1 MMRQT
6 LLAIFLFSTYVSVSF
21 GQNDSI
27 LFLNGKVDYGTIE
40 GLAKTPSDS
49 VLVISSNG
57 KKEEVSTYRIFSFTQ
72 SNKTQVLYRPDE
84 FKGDFLSIKE
94 TKAVTYGSYDA
105 RQTFKPHVAFWTGFG
120 LGLGASIFDTYLG
133 KNSVKD
139 TVNYDLEPGFF
150 KSSPSL
156 FPFLVPPVVAVV
168 WAIPSFKLKDKKILH
183 KQYFKN
189 ENFYRGYQRIA
200 KQKRMLSS
208 LLGSVL
214 GVGVGMS
221 LYYIAR

>member
-1 MMRQT
+1 MKQT
-6 LLAIFLFSTYVSVSF
+6 LLAVVIFSTCITAGFSQKDSV
-21 GQNDSI
+21 
-27 LFLNGKVDYGTIE
+27 LYLNGKVDYGSIE

-49 VLVISSNG
+49 VLVLTENG
-57 KKEEVSTYRIFSFTQ
+57 QKNEISTYRIFSFTQ
-72 SNKTQVLYRPDE
+72 SNSTQILYRPDE

-139 TVNYDLEPGFF
+139 TLNYDLEPGFF
-150 KSSPSL
+150 KSKPSL
-156 FPFLVPPVVAVV
+156 FPFLVPPVVTVA

-183 KQYFKN
+183 KEYFKN

-208 LLGSVL
+208 LFGSVL

-221 LYYIAR
+221 LYYIAQ

>member
-1 MMRQT
+1 MKQ
-6 LLAIFLFSTYVSVSF
+6 IVLFNILFFSILSGSF
-21 GQNDSI
+21 GQKDSI

-49 VLVISSNG
+49 VIIISENG
-57 KKEEVSTYRIFSFTQ
+57 KKEEISTYRVFSFTKANQ
-72 SNKTQVLYRPDE
+72 TQILYRPDE
-84 FKGDFLSIKE
+84 FKGDFLSINE

-105 RQTFKPHVAFWTGFG
+105 RQTFKPYVPFITGFAI
-120 LGLGASIFDTYLG
+120 GLGASIFDTYRS
-133 KNSVKD
+133 KSSVAD
-139 TVNYDLEPGFF
+139 TLNYDLEPGFF
-150 KSSPSL
+150 KSSPSI
-156 FPFLVPPVVAVV
+156 FPFLIPPVVCVA

-183 KQYFKN
+183 KEYFKN

-208 LLGSVL
+208 LLGSVI

-221 LYYIAR
+221 IYYIAQ

>member
-1 MMRQT
+1 MKQSV
-6 LLAIFLFSTYVSVSF
+6 LALIILFGLVKIGQS
-21 GQNDSI
+21 QNDSI
-27 LFLNGKVDYGTIE
+27 IFLNGKVEHGTIE
-40 GLAKTPSDS
+40 GLSKTPSDS
-49 VLVISSNG
+49 VLLFSVDG
-57 KKEEVSTYRIFSFTQ
+57 KKEEISTYRIFSFTQ
-72 SNKTQVLYRPDE
+72 DNNTQILYRPDE

-105 RQTFKPHVAFWTGFG
+105 RHTFKPYVAFVTGFA

-150 KSSPSL
+150 KSKPSL
-156 FPFLVPPVVAVV
+156 FPFLVPPVVTVA

-183 KQYFKN
+183 KEYFKN

-221 LYYIAR
+221 IYYIAQ